1 MQKINWLVKIVVILV
16 ATVSTPGWG
25 DSQSQRVKVGWTIL
39 PFQSLSLDIQSSN
52 SHAFDIGKPTVEE
65 LSRRYGEEK
74 GIITLTVRSNIPW
87 VVNVRTDNNNLEMKV
102 EGEDSNPLSDFLLK
116 RSEEDTYIPISQREK
131 ILIREE
137 PCMKEIRVHYRI
149 LIDEEIRQAGNH
161 GVVIIY
167 TIAPA

>member
-1 MQKINWLVKIVVILV
+1 M
-16 ATVSTPGWG
+16 
-25 DSQSQRVKVGWTIL
+25 

-74 GIITLTVRSNIPW
+74 GIITLTVRSNMPW

-102 EGEDSNPLSDFLLK
+102 EKEDSNPLSDFLLK
-116 RSEEDTYIPISQREK
+116 RSKEDTYIPISQREK

>member
-1 MQKINWLVKIVVILV
+1 M
-16 ATVSTPGWG
+16 
-25 DSQSQRVKVGWTIL
+25 

-74 GIITLTVRSNIPW
+74 GIITLTVRSNMPW

-116 RSEEDTYIPISQREK
+116 RSKEDTYIPISQREK